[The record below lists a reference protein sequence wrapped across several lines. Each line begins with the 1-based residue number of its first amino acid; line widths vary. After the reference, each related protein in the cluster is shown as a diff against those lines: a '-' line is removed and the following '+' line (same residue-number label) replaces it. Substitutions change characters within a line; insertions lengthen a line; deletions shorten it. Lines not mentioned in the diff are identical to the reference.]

1 MPLDV
6 DAIMATAQQLLPDE
20 LLLARAWLT
29 KHRGDY
35 SSALINVLVGAGFD
49 PGPSYPDNIRA
60 MSLRVTKRRIDIVAF
75 TGLQPTLI
83 ELKDRIGL
91 SAIGQLLT
99 YKTLYLALNPL
110 SPVPLLMAVG
120 HDLGPDVT
128 TGLSEYGI
136 RWELI

>member
-6 DAIMATAQQLLPDE
+6 DEIMATAQQLLPDE

-29 KHRGDY
+29 KHRADY
-35 SSALINVLVGAGFD
+35 SSAVINMLVGAGFD
-49 PGPSYPDNIRA
+49 PGPSYPDIIRA
-60 MSLRVTKRRIDIVAF
+60 MSRRVTKRRIDIVAYD
-75 TGLQPTLI
+75 GLQPTLI

-110 SPVPLLMAVG
+110 SPVPRLLAVG

-128 TGLSEYGI
+128 TGLLEYGI
-136 RWELI
+136 FWELL

>member
-35 SSALINVLVGAGFD
+35 SSALVNVLVGVGFD
-49 PGPSYPDNIRA
+49 PGPLYSDSVRA
-60 MSLRVTKRRIDIVAF
+60 MSLRVTKRRIDIVALS
-75 TGLQPTLI
+75 GLQPTLV

-99 YKTLYLALNPL
+99 YKTLYLAANPL
-110 SPVPLLMAVG
+110 SPVPRLLAVG
-120 HDLGPDVT
+120 HDLGPDVK
-128 TGLSEYGI
+128 TGLLEYGI
-136 RWELI
+136 AWELI